1 MVRTHNM
8 VFRKGNGM
16 QIGMIGLGRMGAN
29 MVRRLL
35 RDGHECVVFD
45 VSQANVEALEREGA
59 VGATSLEDMVGKLA
73 KPATVWLMLP
83 AAITDQT
90 IEKLSGVMAAGDVLI
105 DGGNSNYQDDID
117 RAGRL
122 SGIGLDYIDVGTSG
136 GVWGL
141 ERGYCLMIGGPD
153 EAVKRLDPI
162 FLSLSPGAGK
172 EAQRTSE
179 LGYIHCGPA
188 GSGHF
193 VKMVHNGIE
202 YGMMAAYAEGL
213 NLMKS
218 ANIGKVARSADAE
231 TSPLANPHYYHY
243 DLDVAEITEVWRH
256 GSVVSSWLL
265 DLLAGSLHND
275 PTLDAFSGRVSD
287 SGEGRWMMKAGIDT
301 GVPLPVLSSALFQRF
316 SSQGHEQYSNQVLSA
331 LRAAFGGHSEKK

>member
-1 MVRTHNM
+1 
-8 VFRKGNGM
+8 M

-35 RDGHECVVFD
+35 RGGHECVVFD
-45 VSQANVEALEREGA
+45 VNKASVDALAAEGA
-59 VGATSLEDMVGKLA
+59 IGATSMEDLVSKLA
-73 KPATVWLMLP
+73 KPATIWLMLP

-90 IEKLSGVMAAGDVLI
+90 LNTLSALMASGDAII

-117 RAGRL
+117 RADGL
-122 SGIGLDYIDVGTSG
+122 KEKGLDYIDVGTSG

-141 ERGYCLMIGGPD
+141 DRGYCLMIGGPT

-162 FLSLSPGAGK
+162 FHSLAPGAGK
-172 EAQRTSE
+172 EAGRTAE

-188 GSGHF
+188 GAGHF

-213 NLMKS
+213 NLLRS
-218 ANIGKVARSADAE
+218 ANAGKKTRTADAE
-231 TSPLANPHYYHY
+231 TSPLPDPHYYEF
-243 DLDVAEITEVWRH
+243 DFNVADVTEVWRH

-265 DLLAGSLHND
+265 DLLAQSLERD
-275 PTLDAFSGRVSD
+275 DRLETFAGRVSD
-287 SGEGRWMMKAGIDT
+287 SGEGRWMLKAGIDT

-316 SSQGHEQYSNQVLSA
+316 SSQGNERYSNQVLSA
-331 LRAAFGGHSEKK
+331 LRAAFGGHAEKVGH

>member
-1 MVRTHNM
+1 
-8 VFRKGNGM
+8 
-16 QIGMIGLGRMGAN
+16 MGAN
-29 MVRRLL
+29 MVRRLM
-35 RDGHECVVFD
+35 RGGHECVVFD
-45 VSQANVEALEREGA
+45 VNTANVDALVADGA
-59 VGATSLEDMVGKLA
+59 VGAQSLQDMVSKLA

-83 AAITDQT
+83 AAITEQT
-90 IEKLSGVMAAGDVLI
+90 LAELSDSLVTGDAII

-122 SGIGLDYIDVGTSG
+122 AEKGLDYIDVGTSG

-162 FLSLSPGAGK
+162 FRSLAPGAGT
-172 EAQRTSE
+172 EVASGRTSE
-179 LGYIHCGPA
+179 LGYLHCGPS

-202 YGMMAAYAEGL
+202 YGMMAAYAEGM
-213 NLMKS
+213 NLMKA
-218 ANIGKVARSADAE
+218 ANAGQKSRTVDAE
-231 TSPLANPHYYHY
+231 TSPLQHPQYYQF
-243 DLDVAEITEVWRH
+243 DIDVTEVAEVWRH

-265 DLLAGSLHND
+265 DLLAQSLKND
-275 PTLDAFSGRVSD
+275 STLESFSGRVSD

-301 GVPLPVLSSALFQRF
+301 GVPLPILSSALSQRF
-316 SSQGHEQYSNQVLSA
+316 TSQGHEQYSNQVLSA
-331 LRAAFGGHSEKK
+331 LRAAFGGHAEKPHGSGH